1 MQNQVYADCEKKRI
15 DTVPKLTVILTDKDL
30 KGFSSINGKLHNVA
44 MPIYERLH
52 LFVSSV

>member
-1 MQNQVYADCEKKRI
+1 MQIVKKEN
-15 DTVPKLTVILTDKDL
+15 TVPKLTVILTDKDF

-52 LFVSSV
+52 LFMSSV